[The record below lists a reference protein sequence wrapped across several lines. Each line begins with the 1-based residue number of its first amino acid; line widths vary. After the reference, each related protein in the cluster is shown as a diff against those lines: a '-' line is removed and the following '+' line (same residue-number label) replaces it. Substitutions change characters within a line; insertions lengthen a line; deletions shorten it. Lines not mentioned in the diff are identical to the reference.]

1 MFCTNCGME
10 LAEGAAFCTQCGAPV
25 AAPSAPS
32 QADEQVAVATGETA
46 EVAPEA
52 EPVPE
57 REPAPEPV
65 PEPAAAPSPEAEPV
79 PEPAAETKPVP
90 TAVPEPAPEP
100 AAAPEP
106 APAPAPEAEPTA
118 APEPAPAPAPEAEP
132 TAAPEPQPMP
142 APDLFSQ
149 PPQKKGGAGK
159 TVGIVAGVVAL
170 LAVLCVGGYFVYQA
184 FFATGPEEVI
194 MQDLD
199 AHLAEYS
206 DPSSGDGDRL
216 MAEADSVLSGLAAY
230 PFPGDDAYSA
240 WLEDTS
246 YTVDEVTVSD
256 DGNSAVATA
265 TITHAPLISFV
276 EHHEGLADDPGDPQ
290 ETTLE
295 LTYVRD
301 GSAWTADGNDL
312 QDAVFDAYLP
322 SDEELIISDVH
333 SYFESSDDMYESFAT
348 GLESGAGAE
357 LEQLGISAEEF
368 ADTYLDGYS
377 YEVGAVTVSDDSATV
392 DVAVTIK
399 SYTEIM
405 AQFED
410 DFTAWTETVDP
421 STLTSEE
428 QVYQKAGE
436 ILIGTCK
443 AAEPKSYDVELSFTQ
458 DSGGVWWLDADSEYE
473 LMNILGM

>member
-1 MFCTNCGME
+1 MFCTNCGKE

-32 QADEQVAVATGETA
+32 QTDEQVAVATGETA

-57 REPAPEPV
+57 PEPAPEPV
-65 PEPAAAPSPEAEPV
+65 PEPAAAPAPEAEPA

-90 TAVPEPAPEP
+90 TAVPEPAP
-100 AAAPEP
+100 
-106 APAPAPEAEPTA
+106 AEESTTVPD
-118 APEPAPAPAPEAEP
+118 
-132 TAAPEPQPMP
+132 PQAMP
-142 APDLFSQ
+142 APDLFNQ

-170 LAVLCVGGYFVYQA
+170 LAVLCVGGYFVYQT